1 MSVIYNFITNF
12 LLFPTNV
19 QFPISFLIFFSV
31 FFFVIRSYFKE
42 KISLKSAEQF
52 PYNPT
57 IDCPAK
63 NKKEKKM
70 TSCDLE
76 ISFSYFYA
84 YIYSYV
90 YVSMSVCAYIHV
102 SAGTLR
108 DISSS

>member
-76 ISFSYFYA
+76 ISFSYSMHIFILMCMLA
-84 YIYSYV
+84 CLSVHIY
-90 YVSMSVCAYIHV
+90 M
-102 SAGTLR
+102 
-108 DISSS
+108 